1 MATDGGAAGAGAL
14 RLLGANRPFRL
25 LWTARAVSFLGDSL
39 SLVALM
45 LHVAGT
51 TGQALAVAA
60 LLLAGD
66 FAPALLGPLTGTVA
80 DRLDRRRV
88 MIACELVQ
96 GALVVV
102 IALWLPSLPL
112 LLVLVGLRAVAGQVF
127 MPASRAAIP
136 AVVPEPALGRANAA
150 VGVATNGGEALGP
163 LVAAVAL
170 PVLEVRGVL
179 LVDAASFLVS
189 AVLLGF
195 LPPLAGTGGERA
207 RPRSFLADAGA
218 GLRYLRGQPVL
229 RAVVAGYVA
238 VVACTGID
246 DVALV
251 GLRAVAGQV
260 FQPASRAA
268 VPAVVPER
276 DLERANA
283 AVGVAT
289 NGGETLGPLVAALL
303 LPVLDVRG
311 VLLVDAATF
320 GVSAVVLGFLPAL
333 PGAAPEDG
341 RRPPFL
347 ADARAGLRYLGGQ
360 ATVRAVILGYF
371 AIVACNGIDDV
382 ALVFLATDTLGAGD
396 AAVAL
401 LLAAVGIGLLAGYA
415 LLARTRARVPMPA
428 LLLAGFAVSSAGNLL
443 TGLAWAVAAA
453 FAVQAVRGLGIA
465 ALDVAAATLLQRTVP
480 PHLLGRVFGILHGGI
495 GVAAALAYLLG
506 GLLLDRTTPRVAFVA
521 AGAAGLLATA
531 VTALA
536 LRRAANSTERPT

>member
-1 MATDGGAAGAGAL
+1 MTTDGGPAGAGSL

-25 LWTARAVSFLGDSL
+25 LWSARAVSFLGDSL
-39 SLVALM
+39 GLVALM

-51 TGQALAVAA
+51 TGQALAVAF

-66 FAPALLGPLTGTVA
+66 FLPALAGPLAGTLA

-88 MIACELVQ
+88 MVGCELVQ
-96 GALVVV
+96 GSLVVV
-102 IALWLPSLPL
+102 TALWLPPLPL
-112 LLVLVGLRAVAGQVF
+112 LLVLVGLRA
-127 MPASRAAIP
+127 
-136 AVVPEPALGRANAA
+136 L
-150 VGVATNGGEALGP
+150 
-163 LVAAVAL
+163 
-170 PVLEVRGVL
+170 
-179 LVDAASFLVS
+179 
-189 AVLLGF
+189 
-195 LPPLAGTGGERA
+195 
-207 RPRSFLADAGA
+207 
-218 GLRYLRGQPVL
+218 
-229 RAVVAGYVA
+229 
-238 VVACTGID
+238 
-246 DVALV
+246 
-251 GLRAVAGQV
+251 AGQV

-268 VPAVVPER
+268 VPAVVPGR

-320 GVSAVVLGFLPAL
+320 LVSAVVLGFLPAL

-341 RRPPFL
+341 RRPSFL
-347 ADARAGLRYLGGQ
+347 ADARAGLRYLGSE
-360 ATVRAVILGYF
+360 ATLRAVALGCF

-382 ALVFLATDTLGAGD
+382 ALVFLATDTLGAGE
-396 AAVAL
+396 AAVGL

-453 FAVQAVRGLGIA
+453 LAVQAGRGLGIA
-465 ALDVAAATLLQRTVP
+465 ALDVAATTMVQRTVP
-480 PHLLGRVFGILHGGI
+480 PHLLGRVFGSLYGGI

-521 AGAAGLLATA
+521 AGAAGLLATGI
-531 VTALA
+531 TALA
-536 LRRAANSTERPT
+536 LRRAANSTERST

>member
-1 MATDGGAAGAGAL
+1 MTTDGGPAGAGSL

-25 LWTARAVSFLGDSL
+25 LWSARAVSFLGDSL
-39 SLVALM
+39 GLVALM

-51 TGQALAVAA
+51 TGQALAVAF

-66 FAPALLGPLTGTVA
+66 FLPALAGPLAGTLA

-88 MIACELVQ
+88 MVGCELVQ
-96 GALVVV
+96 GSLVVV
-102 IALWLPSLPL
+102 TALWLPPLPL
-112 LLVLVGLRAVAGQVF
+112 LLVLVGLRA
-127 MPASRAAIP
+127 
-136 AVVPEPALGRANAA
+136 L
-150 VGVATNGGEALGP
+150 
-163 LVAAVAL
+163 
-170 PVLEVRGVL
+170 
-179 LVDAASFLVS
+179 
-189 AVLLGF
+189 
-195 LPPLAGTGGERA
+195 
-207 RPRSFLADAGA
+207 
-218 GLRYLRGQPVL
+218 
-229 RAVVAGYVA
+229 
-238 VVACTGID
+238 
-246 DVALV
+246 
-251 GLRAVAGQV
+251 AGQV

-320 GVSAVVLGFLPAL
+320 LVSAVVLGFLPAL

-341 RRPPFL
+341 RRPSFL
-347 ADARAGLRYLGGQ
+347 ADARAGLRYLGSE
-360 ATVRAVILGYF
+360 ATVRAVALGYF

-382 ALVFLATDTLGAGD
+382 ALVFLATDTLGAGE
-396 AAVAL
+396 AAVGL

-465 ALDVAAATLLQRTVP
+465 ALDVAATTMVQRTVP
-480 PHLLGRVFGILHGGI
+480 PHLLGRVFGSLYGGI

-521 AGAAGLLATA
+521 AGAAGLLATGI
-531 VTALA
+531 TALA
-536 LRRAANSTERPT
+536 LRRAANSTERST

>member
-1 MATDGGAAGAGAL
+1 MTTEHGPAGAGSL

-25 LWTARAVSFLGDSL
+25 LWSARAVSFLGDSL
-39 SLVALM
+39 GLVALM

-51 TGQALAVAA
+51 TGQALAVAF

-66 FAPALLGPLTGTVA
+66 FLPALAGPLAGTVA

-88 MIACELVQ
+88 MVGCELVQ

-102 IALWLPSLPL
+102 TALWLPPLPL
-112 LLVLVGLRAVAGQVF
+112 LLVLVGLRA
-127 MPASRAAIP
+127 
-136 AVVPEPALGRANAA
+136 L
-150 VGVATNGGEALGP
+150 
-163 LVAAVAL
+163 
-170 PVLEVRGVL
+170 
-179 LVDAASFLVS
+179 
-189 AVLLGF
+189 
-195 LPPLAGTGGERA
+195 
-207 RPRSFLADAGA
+207 
-218 GLRYLRGQPVL
+218 
-229 RAVVAGYVA
+229 
-238 VVACTGID
+238 
-246 DVALV
+246 
-251 GLRAVAGQV
+251 AGQV

-268 VPAVVPER
+268 VPAVVPGR

-311 VLLVDAATF
+311 VLLVDAAAF

-333 PGAAPEDG
+333 PGAAPDDG
-341 RRPPFL
+341 RGPSFL

-360 ATVRAVILGYF
+360 ATVRAVALGYF

-382 ALVFLATDTLGAGD
+382 ALVFLATDTLGAGE
-396 AAVAL
+396 AAVGL

-415 LLARTRARVPMPA
+415 LLARTRGRVPMPA

-465 ALDVAAATLLQRTVP
+465 ALDVAATTLVQRTVP
-480 PHLLGRVFGILHGGI
+480 PHLLGRVFGSLYGGI
-495 GVAAALAYLLG
+495 GAAAALAYLLG

-536 LRRAANSTERPT
+536 LRRAANSTEGST